1 MKIKNLANYITALR
15 IVGTLIL
22 FFLPSFSISFFIV
35 YTLTGLTDALD
46 GFVARKTKSE
56 SPFGAK
62 LDSVSD
68 LVFYAVML
76 ILILPTLIRILPF
89 WIWFGVGFILF
100 LRIVNY
106 ITVFIRFRRFPA
118 LHTYLNKLSGL
129 TIFFIPYSINF
140 SFCTPFC
147 IGICLITLLSVTEE
161 LIIHLKAKEYP
172 KEMRSIFF
180 KKITE
185 PTQ

>member
-1 MKIKNLANYITALR
+1 MKIKNLANYITVLR
-15 IVGTLIL
+15 IVGTLVLL
-22 FFLPSFSISFFIV
+22 FIESFSLPFFIV
-35 YTLTGLTDALD
+35 YTLTGFTDALD

-56 SPFGAK
+56 SSFGAK

-89 WIWFGVGFILF
+89 WIWFGVGFVVL
-100 LRIVNY
+100 LRMVNY

-129 TIFFIPYSINF
+129 TIFLIPYSIKF

-147 IGICLITLLSVTEE
+147 IGICLITFLAVAEE
-161 LIIHLKAKEYP
+161 LIIHFRAKEYP
-172 KEMRSIFF
+172 KETRSIFL
-180 KKITE
+180 KKTE
-185 PTQ
+185 SA